1 MITEK
6 FGDIFFKYGFLK
18 KLFDVTGFVRYPL
31 LLKSVEVNQNFIR
44 GQ

>member
-6 FGDIFFKYGFLK
+6 FGDIFFKYSFLK
-18 KLFDVTGFVRYPL
+18 KLFDLTGFVRYPL
-31 LLKSVEVNQNFIR
+31 LVKSVEVNQNYIR